1 MMKVEGFQRLVPFLG
16 DIARELAQGF
26 RLTPPRLF
34 ALVVICDS
42 KKATKDAIQKAAR
55 ALPPELSAVG
65 LHRLRHRSRAN
76 QVLRDLW
83 RHGLLT
89 RVESSDSRSPT
100 YYANQHVQQC
110 IRAYQRRARHGS
122 RDSRPGAP
130 LIAGRAS
137 PNPAREST
145 P

>member
-1 MMKVEGFQRLVPFLG
+1 MMKAEGFQRLVPFLG
-16 DIARELAQGF
+16 DISRELAQGF

-34 ALVVICDS
+34 ALVVLCDRKS
-42 KKATKDAIQKAAR
+42 ATKDAIQKAAR
-55 ALPPELSAVG
+55 ALPPELESSVG

-100 YYANQHVQQC
+100 YYVIPQVQQC
-110 IRAYQRRARHGS
+110 IRAYQRRARNGS
-122 RDSRPGAP
+122 RDSSAR
-130 LIAGRAS
+130 AGS
-137 PNPAREST
+137 LPKS
-145 P
+145 